1 MLTRSI
7 ALGLLAALIWAQDPP
22 PPVAYRVYAIHYATL
37 ADFPVASLVAG
48 ADRARRADIA
58 MMLWLI
64 RSRDGRIVLF
74 DSGFY
79 GDQYLKQ
86 WNPQQFVRPDE
97 AIARMGVK
105 AEEVSDVVISHVHWD
120 HLDGAGLFPRARVW
134 IQRAEVEHYVDADGR
149 PLDRGIDARGAALVA
164 KLRREGRLKLA
175 DGDGAEIIPGIIAH
189 TGGRHTYASQ
199 YVSVRTPSGTVV
211 LASDNLYL
219 YENHDRGVPIAQTF
233 DAAANRQ
240 SQRRMRELATDPR
253 WIVPGH
259 DPLVFERF
267 PRVAEGVVAIP
278 R

>member
-1 MLTRSI
+1 MLMRSFFVV
-7 ALGLLAALIWAQDPP
+7 LLAALLSAQDSPAP
-22 PPVAYRVYAIHYATL
+22 DAYRVYAIRYATL

-58 MMLWLI
+58 MMLWLL
-64 RSRDGRIVLF
+64 RSGDGRNVLF
-74 DSGFY
+74 DAGFY
-79 GDQYLKQ
+79 GDEYLKQ
-86 WNPQQFVRPDE
+86 WKPQRFVRPDE
-97 AIARMGVK
+97 VLAGMGVK
-105 AEEVSDVVISHVHWD
+105 AADVSDVVVSHVHWD

-134 IQRAEVEHYVDADGR
+134 LQKAEVEHYVDAVGKA
-149 PLDRGIDARGAALVA
+149 LDRGIDARGAGLVA
-164 KLRREGRLKLA
+164 TLRREGRLHLVE
-175 DGDGAEIIPGIIAH
+175 GDNVEILPGITAH

-219 YENHDRGVPIAQTF
+219 YENLDRGVPIAQTF

-240 SQRRMRELATDPR
+240 SQRRMLELAARPA

-259 DPLVFERF
+259 DPLVFDRF
-267 PRVAEGVVAIP
+267 PRVADGVAAIP